1 MPWARYGQE
10 VGQFLQ
16 LSPSIHTAGNGKQPQ
31 RTRTMNTQ
39 LTTRIA
45 RTASSFA
52 AAALITFTGL
62 HLIASYAL
70 PAQSLPGPVI
80 LAAAATTT
88 PAR

>member
-1 MPWARYGQE
+1 
-10 VGQFLQ
+10 
-16 LSPSIHTAGNGKQPQ
+16 
-31 RTRTMNTQ
+31 MNTQ
-39 LTTRIA
+39 LTIGIA

-70 PAQSLPGPVI
+70 PAQSQSSSVI